1 MPSRVACW
9 QPSETRGVGKILCS
23 RAKVGFYCG
32 SYIHLLLSFHRESQF
47 SYTLKFS
54 DDPRPYQLTLGIR

>member
-9 QPSETRGVGKILCS
+9 QPSETRCVGKILCS
-23 RAKVGFYCG
+23 RAKVGFYYG
-32 SYIHLLLSFHRESQF
+32 SYIHLLLSFHCESQF

-54 DDPRPYQLTLGIR
+54 DDPRPYQLTLGL